1 MEKSSKKAQ
10 EDLKKL
16 LEGMRKK
23 VGKLGKETSVWIKKG
38 EIEISR
44 LSKMGKLEL
53 NIVNLNM
60 KKEKLFKDI
69 GKRMVKLGL
78 SNKIS
83 DSVIKNMCDETKAII
98 KESRKKRSEISRVGK
113 VLFKGRKARKK

>member
-10 EDLKKL
+10 KDLKKL
-16 LEGMRKK
+16 LEGMRKR
-23 VGKLGKETSVWIKKG
+23 VQKLGKKTSVWIKKG

-44 LSKMGKLEL
+44 FSKMGKLEL
-53 NIVNLNM
+53 DIVNLNM

-83 DSVIKNMCDETKAII
+83 DSVIKNMCDEAKAII
-98 KESRKKRSEISRVGK
+98 NQSRKKRSEVSRAGK
-113 VLFKGRKARKK
+113 RLFKGRKARKK

>member
-1 MEKSSKKAQ
+1 
-10 EDLKKL
+10 
-16 LEGMRKK
+16 MRKRAQ
-23 VGKLGKETSVWIKKG
+23 KLGKETSVWIKKG

-69 GKRMVKLGL
+69 GKRMVELGL
-78 SNKIS
+78 SNEIS

-98 KESRKKRSEISRVGK
+98 SQSRKKRSEISRVGK
-113 VLFKGRKARKK
+113 VLFKGKKARKK